1 MIIIAQGNIELTR
14 TCEMYT
20 TGNIVQIILDEGS
33 LDISFS
39 NDKKAEAVLQLIK
52 EEIKRQSSSC
62 RCEVVIDIDEIRNIT
77 EEGYKYER
85 T

>member
-20 TGNIVQIILDEGS
+20 IGNLIQIILDEGS

-39 NDKKAEAVLQLIK
+39 NGKKAEAALQVIK

-62 RCEVVIDIDEIRNIT
+62 RCEVVIDVDEIRNIV
-77 EEGYKYER
+77 EEG
-85 T
+85 

>member
-33 LDISFS
+33 LDVSFS
-39 NDKKAEAVLQLIK
+39 NDKNAEAALQVIK

-62 RCEVVIDIDEIRNIT
+62 RCEVVIDVNEVRNKV
-77 EEGYKYER
+77 EKG
-85 T
+85 

>member
-33 LDISFS
+33 LDVSFS
-39 NDKKAEAVLQLIK
+39 NDKNAEAALQVIK

-62 RCEVVIDIDEIRNIT
+62 RCEVVIDVNEVRNKV
-77 EEGYKYER
+77 EKGN
-85 T
+85 

>member
-39 NDKKAEAVLQLIK
+39 NDKKAEATFQVIK

-62 RCEVVIDIDEIRNIT
+62 RCEIVIDVDEIRNIVVK
-77 EEGYKYER
+77 G
-85 T
+85 

>member
-20 TGNIVQIILDEGS
+20 TGNLVQIILDEGS

-39 NDKKAEAVLQLIK
+39 NDKKAEAALQVIK

-62 RCEVVIDIDEIRNIT
+62 RCEIVIDIDEIRNIV
-77 EEGYKYER
+77 EKG
-85 T
+85 

>member
-20 TGNIVQIILDEGS
+20 IGNLVQIILDEGS
-33 LDISFS
+33 LDVSFS
-39 NDKKAEAVLQLIK
+39 DDKKAEAALQLIK

-62 RCEVVIDIDEIRNIT
+62 RCEVVIDVDEIRNT
-77 EEGYKYER
+77 VEKGK
-85 T
+85 